1 MFPNQKHLRN
11 QSVLNTQPR
20 LQVLCCVYCMW
31 VFPHQQEEIFAW
43 SWFKASYTVPLNIL
57 VSKLERHRL
66 HRLAPWQIGNWLD
79 GHTTR
84 VGVNGS
90 VSKWRPVMGG
100 IPQGLLLGLV
110 IFKSQQQGNEFISVN
125 VLERR
130 DGIQR
135 DMENLE
141 RWGYVNLT
149 VFNNF
154 RGMLL
159 HKSIPSTNTGW
170 SENVEIMLQI
180 MFCWKN
186 YF

>member
-1 MFPNQKHLRN
+1 MDGPLRG
-11 QSVLNTQPR
+11 
-20 LQVLCCVYCMW
+20 
-31 VFPHQQEEIFAW
+31 
-43 SWFKASYTVPLNIL
+43 
-57 VSKLERHRL
+57 ERTGWRI
-66 HRLAPWQIGNWLD
+66 A
-79 GHTTR
+79 
-84 VGVNGS
+84 VNGS